1 MVKLLHSLVSIGLVA
16 VCVTA
21 IPRWADAQTVDGGK
35 PFTVTGV
42 VKDNAGVPIVGAAV
56 IVKGTEKGTLSGE
69 DGKYAVSTT
78 SDGVLVFQYLGYESR
93 EMTVGTRTRID
104 VELQPASLNVGEVV
118 VTALGMTREKKALGY
133 SVGEISGEA
142 LEKAKELNVINSLA
156 GREPGLVI
164 SQTAGGPTGSSR
176 VEIRGSSMLTG
187 NNQPLY
193 VVDGMPIDNTNFGS
207 ATKDGGY
214 DLGDGISS
222 INPDDIENISV
233 LKGPAAAALYGSQ
246 AGNGVIMITTKK
258 AKATGRESLHVELN
272 STVTLEQQ
280 LTRYNDVQY
289 LYGQGSGGRI
299 MGTSDDRSNSA
310 KSWGP
315 MIDKGLNIWYFDNQ
329 LRPYTISNKGLD
341 DFFRVGL
348 TASNTLTVSKTRKE
362 TGVRFSYTDL
372 RNKDIVPNA
381 GMNRNTFTLRANT
394 KVGAKIDIDVKAN
407 YVYEHVN
414 NRPALAGDRNNV
426 GKNLITLP
434 ATYDL
439 TLLKDNYKKENGE
452 YFNWNNDV
460 NRVNPYWTINEMSN
474 ESKKHRLISSA
485 VITYTILPKLKLKV
499 TGGADITNF
508 AFEDFAPPTTP
519 SRETGYLRVQTNRNM
534 TLNADAILSY
544 TTTVAR
550 NFSLGVNAGA
560 SLLRTDNFR
569 TDITG
574 RNMAERSIRAINS
587 FSEKTIEESPYQRQ
601 INSAYGMI
609 NLGYK
614 SFVYLDATLRAD
626 NTTTLIHN
634 TYVYPSVSGSLIASE
649 FFPASWKKV
658 FSFAKLRASWAEVGS
673 DTSPYLMRLD
683 YSVYPNSVNGNSM
696 GTVAGSTVPN
706 PDLRPTRTRSWEVGG
721 EFNFLNKRI
730 MLDVTYYDQ
739 TSRDQIRRVNTSES
753 TGFSTA
759 ILNSGVLNNK
769 GIEIKLNTVPVKTK
783 DWEWTLGV
791 NFAKNSNKVLSLGD
805 SQMYEIENAE
815 WVGTAG
821 VRVMAVVGQQLG
833 TIIGKDYQRNEQG
846 RIIVDPS
853 TGLPTVTD
861 FYTIL
866 GNAHWDWTGGMHTT
880 LSYRNLTFN
889 AVVDIKVGAD
899 IYSQTMRSTFSSGKA
914 RETLTGRDGW
924 YRSEEQ
930 RLAAGLEPADWI
942 PTGGYLVDGVV
953 KVTNPDG
960 SVSWAPNTR
969 YCDPEK
975 YWSSFVSNNIPGYF
989 VRDNSYVKV
998 REMSL
1003 TYRFPRRMLGDVFQ
1017 GLSLSFVARNPFIIY
1032 RNVPNIDPDS
1042 NYNNG
1047 NGKGIEYGSLPS
1059 RRSYGFNINLKF

>member
-1 MVKLLHSLVSIGLVA
+1 M
-16 VCVTA
+16 
-21 IPRWADAQTVDGGK
+21 PQRADAQATGGK
-35 PFTVTGV
+35 KPVAVTGV
-42 VKDNAGVPIVGAAV
+42 VKDNTGTPIVGATIV
-56 IVKGTEKGTLSGE
+56 IKGSEKGALSGK
-69 DGKYAVSTT
+69 DGKYTLSAMP
-78 SDGVLVFQYLGYESR
+78 DDILVFQYLGYESR
-93 EMTVGTRTRID
+93 EMAVGTRTRID
-104 VELQPASLNVGEVV
+104 VELEPASVDVGEVV

-133 SVGEISGEA
+133 AVGEIKGDA
-142 LEKAKELNVINSLA
+142 LEKVKELNVINSLA

-207 ATKDGGY
+207 ADKDGGY

-258 AKATGRESLHVELN
+258 AKVTGKESLNVEIN
-272 STVTLEQQ
+272 STVTVEQQ

-289 LYGQGSGGRI
+289 LYGQGTGGRI
-299 MGTSDDRSNSA
+299 TGMSDDRSSSA

-315 MIDKGLNIWYFDNQ
+315 RIDKGLNIWYFDNK
-329 LRPYTISNKGLD
+329 LRPYTISNTGLD
-341 DFFRVGL
+341 DFFRIGL
-348 TASNTLTVSKTRKE
+348 TANNTITISKTKNE
-362 TGVRFSYTDL
+362 TGIRFSYTDL
-372 RNKDIVPNA
+372 RNKDIVPNS
-381 GMNRNTFTLRANT
+381 GMNRNTFTIRANT
-394 KVGAKIDIDVKAN
+394 KVGRKIDVDVKAN
-407 YVYEHVN
+407 YIYEHVN

-434 ATYDL
+434 STYDL
-439 TLLKDNYKKENGE
+439 TLLKNNYKTENGE

-474 ESKKHRLISSA
+474 TSKKRRLISSA
-485 VITYTILPKLKLKV
+485 VISYTILPKLKLKV
-499 TGGADITNF
+499 TGGADITDF
-508 AFEDFAPPTTP
+508 SFEDFAPPTTP
-519 SRETGYLRVQTNRNM
+519 SKETGYLRLQTNRNM
-534 TLNADAILSY
+534 TLNADAILTY
-544 TTTVAR
+544 NTIIAR
-550 NFSLGVNAGA
+550 NFSLGINAGA
-560 SLLRTDNFR
+560 SLQRTDNF
-569 TDITG
+569 TTNITG
-574 RNMAERSIRAINS
+574 KYMAERSIRSINS
-587 FSEKTIEESPYQRQ
+587 FSEKTIEETPYQRQ
-601 INSAYGMI
+601 INSAYGMLNI
-609 NLGYK
+609 GYK
-614 SFVYLDATLRAD
+614 NFAYLDVTLRAD
-626 NTTTLIHN
+626 NTTTLINN
-634 TYVYPSVSGSLIASE
+634 TYVYPSVSGSLIVSE
-649 FFPASWKKV
+649 FFPSSWEKW

-683 YSVYPNSVNGNSM
+683 YSVYPNSINGNSM

-730 MLDVTYYDQ
+730 MLDVTYYNQ
-739 TSRDQIRRVNTSES
+739 TSRDQIRRVNTSQS
-753 TGFSTA
+753 TGFPTA
-759 ILNSGVLNNK
+759 ILNSGTLNNK
-769 GIEIKLNTVPVKTK
+769 GIEVKLNTVPVQTK
-783 DWEWTLGV
+783 NWNWEVGV

-846 RIIVDPS
+846 KIIVDPS
-853 TGLPTVTD
+853 TGLPAVTD

-866 GNAHWDWTGGMHTT
+866 GNSHWDWTGGMFTT
-880 LSYRNLTFN
+880 LSYKNLTFN
-889 AVVDIKVGAD
+889 AILDVKVGAD

-914 RETLTGRDGW
+914 KETVAGRDAW
-924 YRSEEQ
+924 YKSEEQ
-930 RLAAGLEPADWI
+930 RLAAGLEPADWT

-960 SVSWAPNTR
+960 SISWAPNTR

-975 YWSSFVSNNIPGYF
+975 YWSSFVANNIPGYF
-989 VRDNSYVKV
+989 TRDNSYVKV

-1003 TYRFPRRMLGDVFQ
+1003 TYRFPRRMLGKVIE